1 MQKEADF
8 DEKKEAQLKN
18 DQYLDDSIVL
28 SEEYESPD
36 GTTYPIGCN
45 IWCGRFFNFKVR
57 SGPF

>member
-1 MQKEADF
+1 MQ
-8 DEKKEAQLKN
+8 KEAQLKN
-18 DQYLDDSIVL
+18 DQHLDDSMVL

-36 GTTYPIGCN
+36 GTTYPIGCS